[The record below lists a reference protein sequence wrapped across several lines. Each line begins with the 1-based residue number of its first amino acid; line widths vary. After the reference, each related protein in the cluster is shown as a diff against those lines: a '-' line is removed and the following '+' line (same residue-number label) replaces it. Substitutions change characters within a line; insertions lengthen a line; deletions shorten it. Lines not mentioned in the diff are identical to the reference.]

1 MPNQPSIRAG
11 RRIPMKSP
19 AERSMGTATATTVST
34 VVSDYTMAS
43 GGTRKEQKNA
53 RTNDAGRGTAPVV
66 WYAFYSEKAAREY
79 YYEPI
84 SRTVTWVMPDD
95 YHPHPDNHDNDAADQ
110 PALMPAPK
118 VKRKVSWVSSAK
130 SEACLH
136 PKEEEKGAALSSD
149 GNNSESTVEKT
160 TMGKRLLTGAACIV
174 VLGGAF
180 CLGRLSDTGL
190 NAGSATSRST
200 FVSMPSFVP
209 EDRQRLESVTEYEL
223 ERGGTGY
230 EIKVVRVA
238 VPGGNGAETSERPPE
253 EMQRRENDEKD
264 EEEKD
269 LSPSAPAK
277 CKIPFA
283 YVVSGECRR
292 REVPLFDAEAFSLL
306 MMQ

>member
-1 MPNQPSIRAG
+1 
-11 RRIPMKSP
+11 MKSP

-53 RTNDAGRGTAPVV
+53 RTKDAGRGTAPVV

-95 YHPHPDNHDNDAADQ
+95 YHPHPDNHDNVKDETDAAEQ

-130 SEACLH
+130 SEACLR
-136 PKEEEKGAALSSD
+136 PKEGEKGVLTSD
-149 GNNSESTVEKT
+149 GNNSDSTVEKT

-180 CLGRLSDTGL
+180 CLGRLSDTGFNTGL
-190 NAGSATSRST
+190 ATSSRST
-200 FVSMPSFVP
+200 FLSMPSFVP
-209 EDRQRLESVTEYEL
+209 EDRQRLHSVTEYEL
-223 ERGGTGY
+223 ERGG
-230 EIKVVRVA
+230 RVDL
-238 VPGGNGAETSERPPE
+238 PEENEAETSDRPPE
-253 EMQRRENDEKD
+253 EMQRRENDEIE

-269 LSPSAPAK
+269 PSPPAPAK

-283 YVVSGECRR
+283 YVVSSECRR

>member
-1 MPNQPSIRAG
+1 
-11 RRIPMKSP
+11 MKSP

-34 VVSDYTMAS
+34 VVSDFTMAS
-43 GGTRKEQKNA
+43 GGTRKETKNA

-95 YHPHPDNHDNDAADQ
+95 YHPHPENNDNVKDETDAADQ

-136 PKEEEKGAALSSD
+136 PKEEERGALSSD
-149 GNNSESTVEKT
+149 GNNSDSTVEKT

-190 NAGSATSRST
+190 NADSATSSRSN
-200 FVSMPSFVP
+200 FLSMPSFVP
-209 EDRQRLESVTEYEL
+209 EDRQRLQSVTEYEL
-223 ERGGTGY
+223 ERDGTGY
-230 EIKVVRVA
+230 EVKVVRRVDL
-238 VPGGNGAETSERPPE
+238 PGGNEAETSKRPPE
-253 EMQRRENDEKD
+253 EMQRRENDEKE
-264 EEEKD
+264 EEEKGP
-269 LSPSAPAK
+269 SPPAPAK

-292 REVPLFDAEAFSLL
+292 RGGVPLFDAEAFSLL

>member
-1 MPNQPSIRAG
+1 
-11 RRIPMKSP
+11 MKSP

-34 VVSDYTMAS
+34 VVTDYTMAS

-95 YHPHPDNHDNDAADQ
+95 YHPHPDNRDNVKDETAAADQ

-136 PKEEEKGAALSSD
+136 PKEEEKGALSSD
-149 GNNSESTVEKT
+149 GNNSDSTVEKT

-190 NAGSATSRST
+190 NAGPATSRST
-200 FVSMPSFVP
+200 FVSMPWFVP
-209 EDRQRLESVTEYEL
+209 EDRQRLQSVTEYEL
-223 ERGGTGY
+223 ERGGTGFKM
-230 EIKVVRVA
+230 KVVRVN
-238 VPGGNGAETSERPPE
+238 VPGGNEAETSKRPPE
-253 EMQRRENDEKD
+253 EMKRRENDEKE

-269 LSPSAPAK
+269 PLPPAPAK

-283 YVVSGECRR
+283 YVVSDECRR

>member
-1 MPNQPSIRAG
+1 
-11 RRIPMKSP
+11 MKSP

-34 VVSDYTMAS
+34 VVSDFTMAS

-95 YHPHPDNHDNDAADQ
+95 YHPHPDNHDNVKDETAAADQ

-118 VKRKVSWVSSAK
+118 VKRKVSWVTSAK

-136 PKEEEKGAALSSD
+136 PKEEEKGALTSD
-149 GNNSESTVEKT
+149 GNNSDSTVEKT

-190 NAGSATSRST
+190 IAGPATSRST
-200 FVSMPSFVP
+200 FVSMPWFVP
-209 EDRQRLESVTEYEL
+209 EDRQHLQSVTEYEL

-230 EIKVVRVA
+230 DIKVVRLN
-238 VPGGNGAETSERPPE
+238 VPGGNEAETSKRPPE
-253 EMQRRENDEKD
+253 EIQRCENDEKE

-269 LSPSAPAK
+269 PSPPAPAK